1 MRWTYQPTVG
11 GRGLQGC
18 RYNSLP
24 FSSLC
29 SPTGRLRLLSRQ
41 ELFQLYIF
49 SLPHFISSS
58 FFFFLEAPSTPQKIL
73 GLALPGSRTLFTPLH
88 TCCDLQSSLTSS
100 SSLSSPNDLCNRH
113 DDHLHRHYCQNDNII
128 KITIIIIIKKTTTD
142 KEELNDQK
150 HYHYHHHHYHNHNNN
165 YSQNDRNSPTNNDN
179 DNNNYNNIARGTT
192 TSTTTAM
199 QCSVKKV
206 KVSKISN

>member
-128 KITIIIIIKKTTTD
+128 KITIITTTTTTTA
-142 KEELNDQK
+142 
-150 HYHYHHHHYHNHNNN
+150 
-165 YSQNDRNSPTNNDN
+165 RMTGIVPPTTTMT
-179 DNNNYNNIARGTT
+179 ITTTT
-192 TSTTTAM
+192 TSPEERQHRRQQ
-199 QCSVKKV
+199 QCNAV
-206 KVSKISN
+206 

>member
-73 GLALPGSRTLFTPLH
+73 GLALPGNRTLFTPLH
-88 TCCDLQSSLTSS
+88 TCADLQSSLTSS
-100 SSLSSPNDLCNRH
+100 SSLASQNDLYKHN
-113 DDHLHRHYCQNDNII
+113 DDHFLHHYCQNDNII
-128 KITIIIIIKKTTTD
+128 KITIDTTTTTTTARMTRRVTPTMTMTIKTTTTLP
-142 KEELNDQK
+142 EERQ
-150 HYHYHHHHYHNHNNN
+150 HRR
-165 YSQNDRNSPTNNDN
+165 QQ
-179 DNNNYNNIARGTT
+179 
-192 TSTTTAM
+192 
-199 QCSVKKV
+199 QCNAV
-206 KVSKISN
+206 